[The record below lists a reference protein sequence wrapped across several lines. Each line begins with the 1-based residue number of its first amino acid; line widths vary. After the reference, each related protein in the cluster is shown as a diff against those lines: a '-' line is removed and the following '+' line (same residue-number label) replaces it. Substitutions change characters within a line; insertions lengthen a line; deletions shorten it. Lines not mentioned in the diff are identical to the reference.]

1 MLGTSTRRL
10 TGTKLTLLFAV
21 AFGAAI
27 AAQAA
32 DPLMGTWNLDA
43 AKSSYKPGPTP
54 KSATVVISG
63 GGKEVKVA
71 VDAVMPDGT
80 PMKWGYTS
88 TRDGEDVPVTGHPAY
103 ETANVTRTSPSEST
117 IVYKKGGKMVA
128 TTKTSVAKD
137 GATMTAATT
146 GTDAKGQPMNNL
158 GVYSRK

>member
-10 TGTKLTLLFAV
+10 TGTKLTVLFAV

-43 AKSSYKPGPTP
+43 AKSSYKPGP

-63 GGKEVKVA
+63 VDKEVKVA

-80 PMKWGYTS
+80 PVKSGYTS